1 MRTEREAFLSEPLK
15 VSLGRLGPGRYL
27 VQPRQLFQSRKG
39 VVSRLSNRRHPAQ
52 SQQGQDYSSAS
63 GGCRSGSGPSW
74 ELGMGLGK
82 HPILQQLVQLT
93 QPFPFYWTPESTQG
107 AYYLDPS
114 LKWECRRGIAKVRTP
129 TPRRPGDPRGP
140 RLSQHFPAVW
150 GEWSPGARRR
160 ESWRV
165 LPLLPWP
172 QSPPWARHSWCH
184 HRGAWSS
191 WHHRHHR
198 RPTTVPNAEY

>member
-39 VVSRLSNRRHPAQ
+39 VVGRLSNRRHPAQ
-52 SQQGQDYSSAS
+52 SQQSQDYSSAS

-82 HPILQQLVQLT
+82 HPVLQQLVQLT

-107 AYYLDPS
+107 AYYLGLC
-114 LKWECRRGIAKVRTP
+114 LKWECRRGIAKVQTP
-129 TPRRPGDPRGP
+129 TPQRPGDPRGP
-140 RLSQHFPAVW
+140 GLSQHFPAVR
-150 GEWSPGARRR
+150 GEWSP
-160 ESWRV
+160 
-165 LPLLPWP
+165 
-172 QSPPWARHSWCH
+172 
-184 HRGAWSS
+184 WSQEKGKLEGLTFAPMTAIS
-191 WHHRHHR
+191 A
-198 RPTTVPNAEY
+198 VGQA